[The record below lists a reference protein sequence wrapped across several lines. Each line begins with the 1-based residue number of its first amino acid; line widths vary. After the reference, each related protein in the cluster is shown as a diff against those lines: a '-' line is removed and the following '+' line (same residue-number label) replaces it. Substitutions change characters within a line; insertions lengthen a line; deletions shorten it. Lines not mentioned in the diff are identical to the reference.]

1 MNALDYV
8 KQFNGFL
15 WNDFLMYVLLAV
27 GIFYTIYLGFPQI
40 RHFGLMFKY
49 AFGPAFKRRKK
60 RDKHA
65 KQDEAHKVNSFQALA
80 TAVAAQVGTGNI
92 GGVATAIATGGVGA
106 IFWMWVSSLLG
117 MGTIFSEATLAQK
130 YREVKDGGVAGGP
143 AYYISKGLKCHPLAV
158 FFALAIIL
166 ALGCVG
172 NMVQANSI
180 SIAIVNSL
188 GTGSDTMAYLPY
200 LIGVALAL
208 RVGVVIM
215 GGQKRITAI
224 AELVVPFMALIYIL
238 GSLVVLFLY
247 IGDVP
252 HMFQSVVS
260 EAFSTKAAAG
270 GAAGTVMKYAIRYGV
285 ARGLFSN
292 EAGMGSTP
300 HAHAMAHVKAPAIP
314 GFVAMAGVFVD
325 TILICSSTAFV
336 IMLTGA
342 YQGTDLKS
350 VAITQEA
357 FSRAFGSG
365 GVAFLAIALFFFA
378 FTTIMGWYMFGE
390 MNVRY
395 LFGKYGVLPFRL
407 IVCGCIFCGCI
418 FAADLVWEL
427 ADTFNGLMAIP
438 NLIAIVW
445 LAPQVRKMYTHFL
458 QRRRSGEL

>member
-1 MNALDYV
+1 
-8 KQFNGFL
+8 
-15 WNDFLMYVLLAV
+15 MYILLVV

-60 RDKHA
+60 
-65 KQDEAHKVNSFQALA
+65 EAHEKHHVNSFQALA

-106 IFWMWVSSLLG
+106 IFWMWISSLLG

-130 YREVKDGGVAGGP
+130 YREVKAGGVSGGP
-143 AYYISKGLKCHPLAV
+143 AYYISKGLHCHPLAV

-180 SIAIVNSL
+180 SIAITTAS
-188 GTGSDTMAYLPY
+188 GISPY
-200 LIGVALAL
+200 LIGGVLAVL
-208 RVGVVIM
+208 IGVVIM
-215 GGQKRITAI
+215 GGQRRITAI
-224 AELVVPFMALIYIL
+224 AELVVPFMALIYIV
-238 GSLVVLFLY
+238 GSIVVLCMF
-247 IGDVP
+247 IGKIP
-252 HMFQSVVS
+252 EMFQSVIT

-300 HAHAMAHVKAPAIP
+300 HAHAIAHVKDPAIQ

-336 IMLTGA
+336 IMLTGS
-342 YQGTDLKS
+342 YTNVELKS

-357 FSRAFGSG
+357 FRIAFGQG
-365 GVAFLAIALFFFA
+365 GITFLAIALFFFA
-378 FTTIMGWYMFGE
+378 LTTIMGWYMFGE

-395 LFGKYGVLPFRL
+395 LFGKHGVLPFRF
-407 IVCGCIFCGCI
+407 IVVACIFCGSI

-445 LAPQVRKMYTHFL
+445 LAPQVRRMYTHFL
-458 QRRRSGEL
+458 QRRRAGEL

>member
-1 MNALDYV
+1 
-8 KQFNGFL
+8 
-15 WNDFLMYVLLAV
+15 
-27 GIFYTIYLGFPQI
+27 
-40 RHFGLMFKY
+40 
-49 AFGPAFKRRKK
+49 
-60 RDKHA
+60 
-65 KQDEAHKVNSFQALA
+65 
-80 TAVAAQVGTGNI
+80 
-92 GGVATAIATGGVGA
+92 
-106 IFWMWVSSLLG
+106 
-117 MGTIFSEATLAQK
+117 
-130 YREVKDGGVAGGP
+130 
-143 AYYISKGLKCHPLAV
+143 
-158 FFALAIIL
+158 
-166 ALGCVG
+166 
-172 NMVQANSI
+172 
-180 SIAIVNSL
+180 
-188 GTGSDTMAYLPY
+188 
-200 LIGVALAL
+200 
-208 RVGVVIM
+208 
-215 GGQKRITAI
+215 
-224 AELVVPFMALIYIL
+224 
-238 GSLVVLFLY
+238 
-247 IGDVP
+247 
-252 HMFQSVVS
+252 MFQSVVS

-300 HAHAMAHVKAPAIP
+300 HAHAMAHVKDPAIQ

-365 GVAFLAIALFFFA
+365 GVTFLAIALFFFA

-407 IVCGCIFCGCI
+407 IVCCCIFCGCI

-438 NLIAIVW
+438 NLIAIVC

>member
-1 MNALDYV
+1 MDALDIV
-8 KQFNGFL
+8 KGFNEIL
-15 WNDFLMYVLLAV
+15 WNHFLMYVLLGV
-27 GIFYTIYLGFPQI
+27 GIFYSVYLGFPQI
-40 RHFGLMFKY
+40 RHFRLAFRY
-49 AFGPAFKRRKK
+49 AFRPSTGMKEVEGGP
-60 RDKHA
+60 
-65 KQDEAHKVNSFQALA
+65 KVNSFQALA
-80 TAVAAQVGTGNI
+80 TAVAAQVGTGNVA
-92 GGVATAIATGGVGA
+92 GVATAIAMGGMGSV
-106 IFWMWVSSLLG
+106 FWMWISAFLG
-117 MGTIFSEATLAQK
+117 MGTIFSEAVLAQK
-130 YREVKDGGVAGGP
+130 YRRVYGSDIVGGP
-143 AYYISKGLKCHPLAV
+143 AYYIHQGLKTKKLAV
-158 FFALAIIL
+158 FYSIAMII
-166 ALGCVG
+166 ATGFIG
-172 NMVQANSI
+172 SMVQANSI

-188 GTGSDTMAYLPY
+188 GTGPDTMAYLPY
-200 LIGVALAL
+200 LIGAALAL
-208 RVGVVIM
+208 LVGVVIM

-300 HAHAMAHVKAPAIP
+300 HAHAMAHVKDPAIQ

>member
-1 MNALDYV
+1 M
-8 KQFNGFL
+8 
-15 WNDFLMYVLLAV
+15 
-27 GIFYTIYLGFPQI
+27 
-40 RHFGLMFKY
+40 
-49 AFGPAFKRRKK
+49 
-60 RDKHA
+60 
-65 KQDEAHKVNSFQALA
+65 
-80 TAVAAQVGTGNI
+80 
-92 GGVATAIATGGVGA
+92 GA

-130 YREVKDGGVAGGP
+130 YREVKDGGVSGGP

-188 GTGSDTMAYLPY
+188 GTGSDTMTYLPY

-208 RVGVVIM
+208 LVGVVIM

-300 HAHAMAHVKAPAIP
+300 HAHAMAHVKDPAIQ

-357 FSRAFGSG
+357 FNRAFGSG
-365 GVAFLAIALFFFA
+365 GVTFLAIALFFFA

-438 NLIAIVW
+438 NLIAIVC

>member
-8 KQFNGFL
+8 KQFNELL
-15 WNDFLMYVLLAV
+15 WNGFLMYILLAV

-49 AFGPAFKRRKK
+49 AFGPVFKRRKK
-60 RDKHA
+60 HHKHTSG
-65 KQDEAHKVNSFQALA
+65 DGGHKVNSFQALA

-106 IFWMWVSSLLG
+106 IFWMWISSILG

-130 YREVKDGGVAGGP
+130 YREVKDGGVSGGP
-143 AYYISKGLKCHPLAV
+143 AYYISKGLKCRPLAV

-180 SIAIVNSL
+180 SIAITKAS
-188 GTGSDTMAYLPY
+188 GFSPF
-200 LIGVALAL
+200 LIGGILAALVAL
-208 RVGVVIM
+208 VIM
-215 GGQKRITAI
+215 GGQRRITTI
-224 AELVVPFMALIYIL
+224 AEFVVPFMALIYIL

-300 HAHAMAHVKAPAIP
+300 HAHAMAHVKDPAIQ

-325 TILICSSTAFV
+325 TLLICSSTAFV

-342 YQGTDLKS
+342 YQDGDLKS

-357 FSRAFGSG
+357 FSRAFGPG
-365 GVAFLAIALFFFA
+365 GITFLAIALFFFA

>member
-27 GIFYTIYLGFPQI
+27 GVFYTIYLGFPQI

-130 YREVKDGGVAGGP
+130 YREVKEGGVSGGP

-180 SIAIVNSL
+180 SIAITKAS
-188 GTGSDTMAYLPY
+188 GISPF
-200 LIGVALAL
+200 LIGGVLASLVAL
-208 RVGVVIM
+208 VIM
-215 GGQKRITAI
+215 GGQRRITTI
-224 AELVVPFMALIYIL
+224 AEFVVPFMALIYIL
-238 GSLVVLFLY
+238 GSFVVLFLY

-252 HMFQSVVS
+252 DMFQSVVS

-270 GAAGTVMKYAIRYGV
+270 GAAGTVMKFAIRYGV

-300 HAHAMAHVKAPAIP
+300 HAHAMAHVKDPAIQ

-365 GVAFLAIALFFFA
+365 GVTFLAIALFFFA

-407 IVCGCIFCGCI
+407 IVCGCIFCGSI

-458 QRRRSGEL
+458 QRRRAGEL